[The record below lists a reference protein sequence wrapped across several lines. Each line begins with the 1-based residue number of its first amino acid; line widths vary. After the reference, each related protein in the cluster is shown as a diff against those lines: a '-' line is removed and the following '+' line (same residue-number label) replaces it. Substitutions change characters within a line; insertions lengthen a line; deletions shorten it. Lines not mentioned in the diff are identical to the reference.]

1 MDLTPK
7 QATWRKNE
15 HPRPPLGDIRMIIGG
30 TTTSCSTRKAC
41 KTYLRMVQNV
51 QLTGFIL
58 KMVQIDNLVIE
69 FIEEDARCL
78 HHPHDN
84 AFVVSIWMGDYNTHR
99 VLVDNGSSADILYYP
114 TF

>member
-84 AFVVSIWMGDYNTHR
+84 AFVVSIWMGITIPIE
-99 VLVDNGSSADILYYP
+99 S
-114 TF
+114 